1 LSIRI
6 LLFTVAVGT
15 GWAQCPYS
23 CPFEIQCQG
32 LCDTQFGDPADPC
45 LYAAT
50 GGCRQGQDRR
60 GNCCC
65 DPTPILID
73 VDGSGLR
80 LSSAAQG
87 VPFLINGPIAVMT
100 PWPMLGSTN
109 GWLALDRN
117 GNGLIDG
124 GSELFGGLTSQPEP
138 PAGQVRNGFLALAE
152 FDRPANGGNGDGRI
166 SGADAIW
173 PRLRIWQ
180 DRNRNGVS
188 ESGELVPLQG
198 FGITAL
204 ALDFRDSRRV
214 DRNGNQFRYRG
225 RIFKRTDS
233 LADDWAWD
241 VILRLSSGTRPAA
254 PTD

>member
-1 LSIRI
+1 MIFFPGGVAFGVRSVLRELTKLAKNRINLSIRI
-6 LLFTVAVGT
+6 LLFTAIAGIA
-15 GWAQCPYS
+15 WAQCPYS

-73 VDGSGLR
+73 VDSSGLR

-100 PWPMLGSTN
+100 PWPMLGSSN

-117 GNGLIDG
+117 GNGLIDS
-124 GSELFGGLTSQPEP
+124 GSELFGGVTPQREP
-138 PAGQVRNGFLALAE
+138 PPGQARNGFFALAE
-152 FDRPANGGNGDGRI
+152 FDRLANGGNGDGTV
-166 SGADAIW
+166 SAEDAIW
-173 PRLRIWQ
+173 PRLR
-180 DRNRNGVS
+180 
-188 ESGELVPLQG
+188 E
-198 FGITAL
+198 F
-204 ALDFRDSRRV
+204 
-214 DRNGNQFRYRG
+214 G
-225 RIFKRTDS
+225 RIETATEFRRPENWCRFKRS
-233 LADDWAWD
+233 VL
-241 VILRLSSGTRPAA
+241 LR
-254 PTD
+254 